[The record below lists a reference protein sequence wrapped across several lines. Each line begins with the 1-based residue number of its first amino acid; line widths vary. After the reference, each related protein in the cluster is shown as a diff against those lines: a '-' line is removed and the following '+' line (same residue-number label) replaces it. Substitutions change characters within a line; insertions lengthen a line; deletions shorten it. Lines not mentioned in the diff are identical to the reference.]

1 MRLRDKLQEI
11 LPELLPTYAHE
22 AIKGKELIERVRAVL
37 GDAYSDQ
44 SLRSQFSF
52 LALDA
57 DSCLARVENGQG
69 YYLRPEGALP
79 SLQRI
84 FEPEQSVEADSPYY
98 KALALS
104 VRRYDS
110 SGLGVFVYPV
120 DEEESWCY
128 PDLVAVRW
136 PEGRWDG
143 QGGYVLEACAAEL
156 DFIDRVELRAVCVA
170 MADSED
176 AARRAFFRALSCG
189 AWAHLVELI
198 LWGDI
203 PEQVEA
209 HLRNLAALH
218 GVGLRLCAIDLSQ
231 LGDEWGADAIF
242 RASRQEILALHEQIA
257 QRRLAH
263 ARYRVL
269 HLPDLEGRADL
280 TALLAWVENCVE
292 KGRIEPYEQ
301 RVALQ

>member
-11 LPELLPTYAHE
+11 LPDLLPIHAHE

-52 LALDA
+52 LALDG

-69 YYLRPEGALP
+69 YYLRPEGETA

-84 FEPEQSVEADSPYY
+84 FEPEQSMEADSPYY

-120 DEEESWCY
+120 DEDESWSY
-128 PDLVAVRW
+128 PDLVAVQW
-136 PEGRWDG
+136 PEGHWEG
-143 QGGYVLEACAAEL
+143 QGGYVLEPCSTEL
-156 DFIDRVELRAVCVA
+156 DFLERVQLRAVCVA

-176 AARRAFFRALSCG
+176 ACRRAFFRALSCG

-203 PEQVEA
+203 PEEVE
-209 HLRNLAALH
+209 HQLCNLAAQY
-218 GVGLRLCAIDLSQ
+218 GVGLRLYAIDPMQ
-231 LGDEWGADAIF
+231 LGDAWGADAIF
-242 RASRQEILALHEQIA
+242 RATRQEIIALLEQIA
-257 QRRLAH
+257 QRELAH
-263 ARYRVL
+263 ARHRRL
-269 HLPDLEGRADL
+269 SLPDLEGRSDL
-280 TALLAWVENCVE
+280 TALLSWVENCVE

-301 RVALQ
+301 RVAVQ